1 MSQSHQLYRTN
12 IFLGG
17 QMKYD
22 LIVNKNGTIDTIHI
36 TPVVDNTT
44 PYNRYTEED
53 LLNYTNQENIKKFY
67 NKTQGSFYN
76 TFVDTT
82 ISGEYPMIPNPSRA
96 DGATK
101 NYDDSTFMGCS
112 RMKYSLYNKQFQ
124 LFLPV
129 WLETKFDEIKFNI
142 NINTP
147 QGIGLVSKE
156 IRFSD
161 RVKKYFDDYFNFIDL
176 DDKILKVDFDGDC
189 TVHGLNV
196 TTGNMVTC
204 KDFNLV
210 ENLTSR
216 ERPLIEFN
224 SMIIN
229 TLKNRNIIAK
239 QLFNFNLC
247 FNIDDITGNDLEI
260 PPFESFNINGN
271 VLIDSKKLKIKDF
284 FTNFDEIRRASITI
298 IDSVKLQKGNVEY
311 RSRVNETNVLD
322 YKKDNTNIDII
333 NINKIDQKY
342 IHWSLCDNNEYI
354 FNLYDGWGGVYI
366 TSNENRYFSHTY
378 KTSPNNSI
386 GGFVQD
392 INTVYWCNYASML
405 SQDIEKTSTE
415 SILKAC
421 NGLDDNNYLN
431 FVKYKHIPK
440 DPCKGDS
447 YKDTY
452 KVTYK
457 SLLINIMGPDYF
469 DIFDDK
475 FKDFSNDRSKDY
487 QYFNI
492 DVDDRKKIKL
502 YLFKDNPK
510 NDLAIPTTYYFIFV
524 SVADKYLSNKY
535 IMDGLKEK
543 LPKTPDSTYSMFEN
557 IINEYVNIY
566 SSAIPP
572 KLVTFNKSISPVRCN
587 GPEQTTTETTYFKVD
602 NNYKQYVFRYD
613 GYIKP
618 TFIDV
623 NSEEYN
629 FIYYKD
635 VYDVDEIPGEGDPE
649 YERYNVY
656 KKYMSNENTN
666 TLNYIPKY
674 PPKYPSIQ
682 YYPLTSKKLEYSMSN
697 EDIKHLVSKL
707 CDKKWFESSILV
719 VLPTEINLK
728 FTNDGSKTSLELF
741 NEHIE
746 NYIKSI
752 NAAQSNDIKSNIDF
766 ILNLY
771 NISSNIKLSNIK
783 LSSGGHEYTYEIHAT
798 LK

>member
-161 RVKKYFDDYFNFIDL
+161 RVKKYFDDYFKFIDL

-229 TLKNRNIIAK
+229 TLKNRSIIAK

-247 FNIDDITGNDLEI
+247 FNVDDITGNDLEI

-271 VLIDSKKLKIKDF
+271 VLIDSKKLEIKDF
-284 FTNFDEIRRASITI
+284 FTNFDEIPRVSVTAL
-298 IDSVKLQKGNVEY
+298 DSDSLQNGEVIYRSKLQESSTNK
-311 RSRVNETNVLD
+311 SNVLD

-342 IHWSLCDNNEYI
+342 IHWSLYDNNEYI
-354 FNLYDGWGGVYI
+354 FNLYDGWGGLYI
-366 TSNENRYFSHTY
+366 TPSEKRYFSHTY
-378 KTSPNNSI
+378 KTSPNNGI
-386 GGFVQD
+386 NGFIQD
-392 INTVYWCNYASML
+392 MNTIYWCNYVSM
-405 SQDIEKTSTE
+405 STKHVERVSTE

-431 FVKYKHIPK
+431 FIKYKQPSLK
-440 DPCKGDS
+440 DGI
-447 YKDTY
+447 
-452 KVTYK
+452 YK
-457 SLLINIMGPDYF
+457 SLLINIMSDDCF
-469 DIFDDK
+469 DIFDNK

-487 QYFNI
+487 QYFNMCI
-492 DVDDRKKIKL
+492 DKNVCIDENDKKIKL
-502 YLFKDNPK
+502 YLFKGNNTNP
-510 NDLAIPTTYYFIFV
+510 NIYYFIFV
-524 SVADKYLSNKY
+524 SLTDMYLSNKS
-535 IMDGLKEK
+535 IVNMLKGNVTEN
-543 LPKTPDSTYSMFEN
+543 FEN
-557 IINEYVNIY
+557 VFEKAINKYVNIY
-566 SSAIPP
+566 SSVIPP
-572 KLVTFNKSISPVRCN
+572 KLITFNKSIMPVRCD

-613 GYIKP
+613 GDIKP

-623 NSEEYN
+623 NSDEYN
-629 FIYYKD
+629 LIYYKD
-635 VYDVDEIPGEGDPE
+635 VYGVDKDEIPESNDPG
-649 YERYNVY
+649 YERYSVY
-656 KKYMSNENTN
+656 KKYMSKENTN

-682 YYPLTSKKLEYSMSN
+682 YYPLTSKKLEYCMSN
-697 EDIKHLVSKL
+697 EDIEHLISNL

-752 NAAQSNDIKSNIDF
+752 NAAQSDNIKTNIEF
-766 ILNLY
+766 ILSLY
-771 NISSNIKLSNIK
+771 NILSDIKLSN
-783 LSSGGHEYTYEIHAT
+783 GGHEYTYEIHAT

>member
-22 LIVNKNGTIDTIHI
+22 LIVNKDCTIDTIHI

-44 PYNRYTEED
+44 PYNRYTEDD

-96 DGATK
+96 DKATK

-129 WLETKFDEIKFNI
+129 WLEDKFDKIEFKI

-147 QGIGLVSKE
+147 QGVGLVSKVFS
-156 IRFSD
+156 FSD
-161 RVKKYFDDYFNFIDL
+161 RVKKYFDDYFNFIVL

-189 TVHGLNV
+189 TVHGLDV

-210 ENLTSR
+210 ENITSR

-229 TLKNRNIIAK
+229 TLKNKNIIAK

-247 FNIDDITGNDLEI
+247 FNIDDITGDDFEI

-271 VLIDSKKLKIKDF
+271 VLIDSENLEIKDF
-284 FTNFDEIRRASITI
+284 FTNFDEIPRSQVTI
-298 IDSVKLQKGNVEY
+298 LDNNSLQNGDVVYKSKLEQE
-311 RSRVNETNVLD
+311 SDTDTSNVLD

-354 FNLYDGWGGVYI
+354 FNLYDGWSGVYI
-366 TSNENRYFSHTY
+366 TPNENRYFSHTY

-386 GGFVQD
+386 DRFVQD
-392 INTVYWCNYASML
+392 VNTIYWCNYVSMAIDNVKL
-405 SQDIEKTSTE
+405 TSTE

-421 NGLDDNNYLN
+421 NKLDDNNYLN
-431 FVKYKHIPK
+431 FIKYKKHTSK
-440 DPCKGDS
+440 D
-447 YKDTY
+447 
-452 KVTYK
+452 TYK
-457 SLLINIMGPDYF
+457 SLLVNIASSDYF
-469 DIFDDK
+469 TIFDDK
-475 FKDFSNDRSKDY
+475 FKNFSNNHANDY
-487 QYFNI
+487 RYFNMYI
-492 DVDDRKKIKL
+492 DDEKIKL
-502 YLFKDNPK
+502 YLFKKK
-510 NDLAIPTTYYFIFV
+510 NIYYFIFI
-524 SVADKYLSNKY
+524 SIADKYLSNKV
-535 IMDGLKEK
+535 IMSGLKDK
-543 LPKTPDSTYSMFEN
+543 VTKIPNGAFKKAV
-557 IINEYVNIY
+557 NEYVNIY
-566 SSAIPP
+566 NSAISP
-572 KLVTFNKSISPVRCN
+572 KLVTFNKSIIPVRCD
-587 GPEQTTTETTYFKVD
+587 GPEQSTTETTYFKMD
-602 NNYKQYVFRYD
+602 DNYKQYVFRYD

-623 NSEEYN
+623 NSDEYN
-629 FIYYKD
+629 LIYYKD
-635 VYDVDEIPGEGDPE
+635 VYDVDKIPGVDDPG
-649 YERYNVY
+649 YERYCTY
-656 KKYMSNENTN
+656 KKYMSKENTN

-697 EDIKHLVSKL
+697 EDIKYLVSNL
-707 CDKKWFESSILV
+707 CDNKWFGSSILV
-719 VLPTEINLK
+719 MLPTEINLK

-741 NEHIE
+741 SEYVE

-752 NAAQSNDIKSNIDF
+752 NKNQSDDIKPNIDF

-771 NISSNIKLSNIK
+771 NILSDIK
-783 LSSGGHEYTYEIHAT
+783 LSSEGHEYTYEIHAT
-798 LK
+798 LR

>member
-22 LIVNKNGTIDTIHI
+22 LIVNKDCTIDTIHI

-44 PYNRYTEED
+44 PYNRYTEDD

-96 DGATK
+96 DKATK

-129 WLETKFDEIKFNI
+129 WLEDKFDKIEFKI

-147 QGIGLVSKE
+147 QGVGLVSKVFS
-156 IRFSD
+156 FSD
-161 RVKKYFDDYFNFIDL
+161 RVKKYFDDYFNFIVL
-176 DDKILKVDFDGDC
+176 DDKILKVDFEGDC
-189 TVHGLNV
+189 TVHGLDV

-210 ENLTSR
+210 ENITSR

-229 TLKNRNIIAK
+229 TLKNKNIIAK

-247 FNIDDITGNDLEI
+247 FNIDDITGDDFEI
-260 PPFESFNINGN
+260 PTFESFNINGN
-271 VLIDSKKLKIKDF
+271 VLVDSEKLEIKDF
-284 FTNFDEIRRASITI
+284 FTNFDEIPRVHATI
-298 IDSVKLQKGNVEY
+298 LDSESLQSGNVVYKSEL
-311 RSRVNETNVLD
+311 SQESDTNIPTNIPTNPPNVLD

-354 FNLYDGWGGVYI
+354 FNLYDGWGGVYTI
-366 TSNENRYFSHTY
+366 YKENRYFSHTY
-378 KTSPNNSI
+378 KTSPNNGIDS
-386 GGFVQD
+386 FVQD
-392 INTVYWCNYASML
+392 VNTVYWCNYVSMV
-405 SQDIEKTSTE
+405 SQDIERTSTE

-421 NGLDDNNYLN
+421 NNPDDNNYLN
-431 FVKYKHIPK
+431 FVKYNYRPSKPTRSS
-440 DPCKGDS
+440 D
-447 YKDTY
+447 
-452 KVTYK
+452 YK
-457 SLLINIMGPDYF
+457 SLLINVMDQDYLDNF
-469 DIFDDK
+469 DNK
-475 FKDFSNDRSKDY
+475 FNDFINDRSRDY
-487 QYFNI
+487 QYFNMDI
-492 DVDDRKKIKL
+492 TNENDGKKTKL
-502 YLFKDNPK
+502 YLFIEKSTK
-510 NDLAIPTTYYFIFV
+510 TYYFIFI
-524 SVADKYLSNKY
+524 SVADKCLSNGGV
-535 IMDGLKEK
+535 MNRLKDK
-543 LPKTPDSTYSMFEN
+543 VTKIPNGTFKKAV
-557 IINEYVNIY
+557 NEYVNIY
-566 SSAIPP
+566 SSAISP
-572 KLVTFNKSISPVRCN
+572 KLVTFNKSIIPIRCD
-587 GPEQTTTETTYFKVD
+587 GPEQSTKETTYFKID
-602 NNYKQYVFRYD
+602 DNYKQYVFRYD

-623 NSEEYN
+623 NSDEYN
-629 FIYYKD
+629 LIYYKD
-635 VYDVDEIPGEGDPE
+635 VYDVDKIPGVDDPG
-649 YERYNVY
+649 YERYCTY
-656 KKYMSNENTN
+656 KKYMSKENTN

-674 PPKYPSIQ
+674 PPKYPSIK

-697 EDIKHLVSKL
+697 EDIEHLVSNL
-707 CDKKWFESSILV
+707 CDNKWFGSSILV
-719 VLPTEINLK
+719 MLPTEINLK

-741 NEHIE
+741 SEYVE

-752 NAAQSNDIKSNIDF
+752 NKNQSEDIKSNIDF
-766 ILNLY
+766 ILSLY
-771 NISSNIKLSNIK
+771 NILSNIK
-783 LSSGGHEYTYEIHAT
+783 LSSEGHEYTYEIHAT
-798 LK
+798 LR

>member
-22 LIVNKNGTIDTIHI
+22 LIVNKDCTIDTIHI

-44 PYNRYTEED
+44 PYNRYTEDD

-129 WLETKFDEIKFNI
+129 WLEDKFDKIEFKI

-147 QGIGLVSKE
+147 QGVGLVSKVFS
-156 IRFSD
+156 FSD
-161 RVKKYFDDYFNFIDL
+161 RMKKYFDDYFNFIVL
-176 DDKILKVDFDGDC
+176 DDKILKVDFGGDC
-189 TVHGLNV
+189 TVHGLDV

-210 ENLTSR
+210 ENITSR

-229 TLKNRNIIAK
+229 TLKNKNIIAK

-247 FNIDDITGNDLEI
+247 FNIDDITGDDFEI

-271 VLIDSKKLKIKDF
+271 VLVDSEKLEIKDF
-284 FTNFDEIRRASITI
+284 FTNFDEIP
-298 IDSVKLQKGNVEY
+298 
-311 RSRVNETNVLD
+311 RSRVTILDNNSLQNGDVVYESKLEQESDTNTPTNISNVLD

-354 FNLYDGWGGVYI
+354 FNLYDGWSGVYI
-366 TSNENRYFSHTY
+366 TPNENRYFSHTY

-386 GGFVQD
+386 SGFVQD
-392 INTVYWCNYASML
+392 VNTIYWCNYVSMASDNVKL
-405 SQDIEKTSTE
+405 TSTE

-421 NGLDDNNYLN
+421 NKLDDNNYLN
-431 FVKYKHIPK
+431 FIKYKKPTSK
-440 DPCKGDS
+440 S
-447 YKDTY
+447 
-452 KVTYK
+452 TYK
-457 SLLINIMGPDYF
+457 SLLVNIAISDYF
-469 DIFDDK
+469 TIFDDK
-475 FKDFSNDRSKDY
+475 FKNFINDRSSDY
-487 QYFNI
+487 RYFNMYI
-492 DVDDRKKIKL
+492 DDEEIKL
-502 YLFKDNPK
+502 YLFKK
-510 NDLAIPTTYYFIFV
+510 KTTYYFIFI
-524 SVADKYLSNKY
+524 SIADKYLSNKY
-535 IMDGLKEK
+535 IMNKLKDK
-543 LPKTPDSTYSMFEN
+543 VTKIPNGTFKKA
-557 IINEYVNIY
+557 INEYVNIY
-566 SSAIPP
+566 SSAISP
-572 KLVTFNKSISPVRCN
+572 KLVTFNKSIIPVRCD
-587 GPEQTTTETTYFKVD
+587 GPEQSTTETTYFKMD
-602 NNYKQYVFRYD
+602 DNYKQYVFRYD

-623 NSEEYN
+623 NSDEYN
-629 FIYYKD
+629 LIYYKD
-635 VYDVDEIPGEGDPE
+635 VYDVDKIPGVDDPE
-649 YERYNVY
+649 YERYCAY
-656 KKYMSNENTN
+656 KKYMSKENTN

-682 YYPLTSKKLEYSMSN
+682 YYPLTSKMLEYNMSN
-697 EDIKHLVSKL
+697 EDIEHLVSNL
-707 CDKKWFESSILV
+707 CDNKWFGSSILV
-719 VLPTEINLK
+719 MLPTEINLK

-741 NEHIE
+741 SEYVE

-752 NAAQSNDIKSNIDF
+752 NKNQSGDIKSNIDF
-766 ILNLY
+766 ILSLY
-771 NISSNIKLSNIK
+771 NILSNIK
-783 LSSGGHEYTYEIHAT
+783 LSSEGHEYTYEIHAT
-798 LK
+798 LR